1 MINIQWPRIT
11 LYFAFSIL
19 LASCSVSKQI
29 SKTAQTDI
37 FSNKELSTA
46 HIGISIF
53 DPATGNYLYNHQG
66 DKYFIPASNT
76 KIPTCYAAMKYL
88 GDSLAGWFVK
98 ETAESLYI
106 KPNGDP
112 TFLHPDFK
120 QQKLFDLLLNTK
132 KQVSI
137 ELIKKPA
144 FNELGHGWTWSDY
157 AASYMPER
165 SVLPIYG
172 NIVRFELKQNAIEIT
187 PKYFNSNYWFL
198 KPQADKN
205 VRIWRHIYSN
215 DFYSEPASSVFKS
228 TEIPFTGVPNVNL
241 EDLLLMDTIK
251 SIRNNY
257 SHNYHGSS
265 NNIAYQKYYTQ
276 ATDSLL
282 KIMMHRSDN
291 FFAEQTLLMVST
303 EILGYLSDAKVIDT
317 ILKTDFKDLPQ
328 KPKWVDGSGLS
339 RYNLFTPQDFV
350 AILNKMKNEFG
361 MDRVKTIFPTGG
373 KGTLSSFYKD
383 DSGFIFAKTGT
394 LSNNV
399 ALSGF
404 LYTKHGKLLIFS
416 VQVNNH
422 MTSATE
428 VRKAVEKFLQG
439 IRSKY

>member
-1 MINIQWPRIT
+1 MFKLQWPRII
-11 LYFAFSIL
+11 LYFSFLIL

-29 SKTAQTDI
+29 SKSANADI

-76 KIPTCYAAMKYL
+76 KIPTCYVAMKYL
-88 GDSLAGWFVK
+88 GDSLTGWFVK
-98 ETAESLYI
+98 ETAETLYI

-120 QQKLFDLLLNTK
+120 QQKLFDLLVNTK
-132 KQVSI
+132 KPVSLETI
-137 ELIKKPA
+137 QNPKFERMG
-144 FNELGHGWTWSDY
+144 FGWTWSDY
-157 AASYMPER
+157 SASYMPER
-165 SVLPIYG
+165 SIMPIYG
-172 NIVRFELKQNAIEIT
+172 NIVKFEMKKDLIAVT
-187 PKYFNSNYWFL
+187 PKYFNSSNSFS
-198 KPQADKN
+198 QSNTGKN
-205 VRIWRHIYSN
+205 VRVSRLKHAN
-215 DFYSEPASSVFKS
+215 NFYTESTSSAFQS
-228 TEIPFTGVPNVNL
+228 AEIPFTGPTNGNM
-241 EDLLLMDTIK
+241 EDILLLDTMG
-251 SIRNNY
+251 SINKNY
-257 SHNYHGSS
+257 SHSYHGSTS
-265 NNIAYQKYYTQ
+265 NIAYQKYYTQ

-328 KPKWVDGSGLS
+328 KPRWVDGSGLS

-383 DSGFIFAKTGT
+383 DCGYIFAKTGT

-404 LYTKHGKLLIFS
+404 LNTKHGKLLIFS